1 MVIKLKSKT
10 KPSSAAVSAPTNHNF
25 TMEDIDWLFSQT
37 KNWKKFYEENESDL
51 WESKIDVYKWPVYPL
66 HTKEDNLFYRCIL
79 HPQVEVPCGSD
90 KKPLVHFFKNIHYAE
105 FISHCIFYK
114 PEEHKQYIIDKLFK
128 GHVSTEQPK

>member
-51 WESKIDVYKWPVYPL
+51 WESKIDVYKWCVYPL

-90 KKPLVHFFKNIHYAE
+90 KKPLIHFFKNIYYAE

-114 PEEHKQYIIDKLFK
+114 PEEHKQYIIEKLFGK
-128 GHVSTEQPK
+128 S

>member
-10 KPSSAAVSAPTNHNF
+10 KPVIQAPPPPNNF

-128 GHVSTEQPK
+128 GHVSSTEQSE